1 MDGEKSSAQKWSRWC
16 VCRWSGKSVV
26 IRWCLSW
33 SLREAGAV
41 PCWLASWGRSV
52 QAGHWSVLFR
62 LEKEPRNQGGKGEWV
77 HEGVQKRGQE
87 MRWEPGLGNVV
98 HWGKDF
104 YFCHSDLGSDGE
116 FWVDLCLKES
126 LETLGGEG
134 LEEGS
139 LVDLGQILD
148 VFMENRV
155 YRMCGWVWIR
165 KELCLDPRF
174 LVWANGQMHLSS
186 HANFTSHICHIWHW
200 LLSGDPKAIAVTS
213 SHPPPTP
220 IHSLSGKGLKQSGH
234 VSPGHYSWPSQ
245 GTFTLHVTDSLW
257 SCLTRIQV
265 QMKLNNAFKVNNT
278 CWGDTGWSVD
288 IV

>member
-1 MDGEKSSAQKWSRWC
+1 MNPYCAPGIILQICRYITNNTGQAPTLVVSELVVNNQIHPYWMVRSPLHKNEADGVFVGGQGR
-16 VCRWSGKSVV
+16 VL
-26 IRWCLSW
+26 WCLIW
-33 SLREAGAV
+33 SPREAGAV
-41 PCWLASWGRSV
+41 PCWLSSWGRSV
-52 QAGHWSVLFR
+52 QAEHWSVLSR

-126 LETLGGEG
+126 LETSGGEG

-148 VFMENRV
+148 VFMESRV

-165 KELCLDPRF
+165 EELCLDPRF
-174 LVWANGQMHLSS
+174 PVWANGQMHLSS
-186 HANFTSHICHIWHW
+186 HANDSHICHIWH
-200 LLSGDPKAIAVTS
+200 
-213 SHPPPTP
+213 
-220 IHSLSGKGLKQSGH
+220 
-234 VSPGHYSWPSQ
+234 
-245 GTFTLHVTDSLW
+245 
-257 SCLTRIQV
+257 
-265 QMKLNNAFKVNNT
+265 
-278 CWGDTGWSVD
+278 
-288 IV
+288 